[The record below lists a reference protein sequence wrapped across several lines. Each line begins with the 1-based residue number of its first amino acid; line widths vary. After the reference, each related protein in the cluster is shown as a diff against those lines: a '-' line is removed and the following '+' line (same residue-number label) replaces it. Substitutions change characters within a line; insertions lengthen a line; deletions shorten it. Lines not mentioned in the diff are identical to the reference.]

1 MQLTG
6 RLPVG
11 GMSPLF
17 GCSLMSIELQ
27 ANNITGTIPEGISG
41 LSRLELLHFAQ
52 NSMTGT

>member
-1 MQLTG
+1 M
-6 RLPVG
+6 G